1 MNLSNSVIEKLGIN
15 AKIAAEKLS
24 NIHNDNKNKA
34 LGVFKRRS

>member
-24 NIHNDNKNKA
+24 NTHNEKKIK
-34 LGVFKRRS
+34 L